1 MNQSKFSLAD
11 VFSVIAA
18 MTFGFVCFLS
28 INFLSMGDT
37 MSAAIIASIIAL
49 ILAGLPLIAKFLK
62 RTRKNFKTSLFFEL
76 FFLFCFFLVAFI
88 LVNPFSHFFSVFA
101 KKEEMQDKLLANFSV
116 SNNIFTLYEAY
127 ANNRID
133 NYSILLNT
141 AILAEEVNLDEFEK
155 FGFEPGVDP
164 KIQVESR
171 KNTLKK
177 VLFPPNYTE
186 IKNNFYDW
194 LSESSGKI
202 EVWSPI
208 AIVDVINSVNFEIE
222 AKKEKLQEWSKFC
235 APYEI
240 PCNEFKYDIKIEDV
254 SIVFKEVDKNSPN
267 LFSVIIAVVL
277 YVFMLFSYF
286 IASRPIG
293 PLSVDF
299 FSGLKVL
306 FFPSKKSDNTTL

>member
-28 INFLSMGDT
+28 INFLSLGDT

-49 ILAGLPLIAKFLK
+49 ILAGLALSAKFLK

-116 SNNIFTLYEAY
+116 SNNIFTEYEDY
-127 ANNRID
+127 ANDRID
-133 NYSILLNT
+133 KYSSLLN
-141 AILAEEVNLDEFEK
+141 AGIEAGEVNPDEFKK

-194 LSESSGKI
+194 LSESRGKI

-208 AIVDVINSVNFEIE
+208 AIVDVLNSVNSEIE
-222 AKKEKLQEWSKFC
+222 GKKEKLQDWSKFC
-235 APYEI
+235 ALNEI
-240 PCNEFKYDIKIEDV
+240 PCNGFNYDIIMDDV

-286 IASRPIG
+286 ITSRPIG

-306 FFPSKKSDNTTL
+306 FFPSKKSDDYTL